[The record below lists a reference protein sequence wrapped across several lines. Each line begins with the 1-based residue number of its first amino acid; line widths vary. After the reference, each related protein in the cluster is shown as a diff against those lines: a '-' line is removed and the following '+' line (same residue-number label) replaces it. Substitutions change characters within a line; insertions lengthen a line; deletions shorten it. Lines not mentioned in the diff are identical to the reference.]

1 MNVSISGA
9 YGGASTSHTQSG
21 NMNGRLEKL
30 FNKFD
35 TNGDGT
41 IDKDEL
47 ATAQANSEDGSRDAE
62 LLSSLTTDSNGGIS
76 KDDFKSQVQALF
88 AQKRGQGAQG
98 GAPPPPPDAADMFS
112 KVDANGDGSL
122 DQSEL
127 EEMASMG
134 PEGGPSASQML
145 KEMDTDGSGTVSQD
159 EFKAQMEKMQSNM
172 MAGAGNTGASEGTA
186 TDSSGASDETTSA
199 EQLALLLAN
208 AIKSYNQANNNG
220 VSLAASTYS
229 SSLSAGGLYA

>member
-1 MNVSISGA
+1 MNVSISGVS
-9 YGGASTSHTQSG
+9 GGASTGYTQSST
-21 NMNGRLEKL
+21 NMDGRLEKL
-30 FNKFD
+30 FSKFD

-47 ATAQANSEDGSRDAE
+47 ATAQANSEDGSRDAQ
-62 LLSSLTTDSNGGIS
+62 LLSSLTTDDSGGIS
-76 KDDFKSQVQALF
+76 KEDFKSQVQAMF
-88 AQKRGQGAQG
+88 AQKRGKGTEG
-98 GAPPPPPDAADMFS
+98 GAPPAPPDAADMFS

-145 KEMDTDGSGTVSQD
+145 KEMDTDGSGAVSQD
-159 EFKAQMEKMQSNM
+159 EFKAQMDKMQSNM
-172 MAGAGNTGASEGTA
+172 MAKAGNTGSSEATG
-186 TDSSGASDETTSA
+186 TDSGSEATSA

-208 AIKSYNQANNNG
+208 AIKSYSQSNNNG
-220 VSLAASTYS
+220 LSLASSTYT